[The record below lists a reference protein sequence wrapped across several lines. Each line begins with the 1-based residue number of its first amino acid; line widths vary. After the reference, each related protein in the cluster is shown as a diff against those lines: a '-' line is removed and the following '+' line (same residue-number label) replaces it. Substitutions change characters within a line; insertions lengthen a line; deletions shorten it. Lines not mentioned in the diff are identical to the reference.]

1 MKAIWKMGLGALLLC
16 QAVLPASAWAQT
28 PEAGQTVQ
36 IELTPGQSVLKVN
49 SEELNVEKPYVANG
63 STLVPLRVI
72 TTAFGAVLSWD
83 SETRTVGLKSGNT
96 SLSLQIGSTTAT
108 VNGVQET
115 LEAAPELL
123 NGTTMVPLR
132 FIAEKFGAKVSYDE
146 VTKQITILGTA
157 SASAAGNGIDTDLGK
172 TQIGNSYYGWSMKY
186 PAGLIREYQSF
197 QEDLVGF
204 EDADG
209 EFYFSVLAEL
219 DATENMS
226 EDALISRLSDETEGR
241 VLKKTY
247 IEEAKQP
254 YALIV
259 TEEDGEVYEY
269 RAYQKADRLYVLSL
283 YVNKAENYNNPVK
296 YSRYKDLLDSFK
308 VSFDGSDRSLKD
320 LSTVKAGYRTYTDE
334 TYGYSLRLPA
344 EWLMA
349 KDEDNNIGFLDPKKN
364 KSISVVITSKAEGDK
379 LQPWTDRML
388 KRYEDMFLPEY
399 RKLEPQR
406 SLTVDGNP
414 AVAVRSK
421 NTFDKKN
428 WNVTENVF
436 LIKGNYKYQ
445 IYFNFD
451 KESNV
456 SEMLIQD
463 TLKSFKITRPSS
475 SIGTLRDSED
485 MDRTQMSVVK
495 NKTYGFQ
502 VTLPA
507 HWKQI
512 TTADEYALRFG
523 TGYGVLNILAVDDAE
538 VSPQAALSKLKDSIR
553 GQEGVEFREI
563 ENKNV
568 TVAGV
573 EAAWSIF
580 EAGNTISVVCTFEK
594 NGVSYIVHSVE
605 PNAVFTESLKKQI
618 TDAVLSVQVP

>member
-1 MKAIWKMGLGALLLC
+1 MGLGALLLC

-36 IELTPGQSVLKVN
+36 IELTLGQSVLKVN

-146 VTKQITILGTA
+146 VTKKITILGTA
-157 SASAAGNGIDTDLGK
+157 SVSAAGNEIDTDLGK

-334 TYGYSLRLPA
+334 TYGYSLKLPA

-364 KSISVVITSKAEGDK
+364 KSISVVITSKAEGDT
-379 LQPWTDRML
+379 LQAWTDRML
-388 KRYEDMFLPEY
+388 RRYEDMFLPEY

-428 WNVTENVF
+428 WDVTENVF
-436 LIKGNYKYQ
+436 LMKGNYKYQ

-512 TTADEYALRFG
+512 TTADDYALRFG

-618 TDAVLSVQVP
+618 TDAVLSLQVP

>member
-36 IELTPGQSVLKVN
+36 IELTLGQSVLKVN

-146 VTKQITILGTA
+146 VTKKITILGTA
-157 SASAAGNGIDTDLGK
+157 SVSAAGNEIDTDLGK

-334 TYGYSLRLPA
+334 TYGYSLKLPA

-364 KSISVVITSKAEGDK
+364 KSISVVITSKAEGDT
-379 LQPWTDRML
+379 LQAWTDRML
-388 KRYEDMFLPEY
+388 RRYEDMFLPEY

-428 WNVTENVF
+428 WDVTENVF
-436 LIKGNYKYQ
+436 LMKGNYKYQ

-512 TTADEYALRFG
+512 TTADDYALRFG

-618 TDAVLSVQVP
+618 TDAVLSLQVP